1 MGLAEARRVIAQ
13 RPTSSVQEVRIV
25 LERIWAP
32 WRAQY
37 VKTGSLLSSSA
48 TSCFLCDAWEGAD
61 DHASLLAW
69 RRPHSM
75 VVLNRFPYNNG
86 HLLVAP
92 RVHKGQIEE
101 LTGADL
107 LEPIETIRSL
117 ITILNRML
125 RPQGYNV
132 GLNLGKA
139 AGAGLPG
146 HLHWHIV
153 PRWDGDTNFMP
164 VLGDTKVIVES
175 LNEFH
180 ERLVEEIRAAY
191 GPA

>member
-1 MGLAEARRVIAQ
+1 
-13 RPTSSVQEVRIV
+13 
-25 LERIWAP
+25 
-32 WRAQY
+32 
-37 VKTGSLLSSSA
+37 
-48 TSCFLCDAWEGAD
+48 
-61 DHASLLAW
+61 
-69 RRPHSM
+69 M

-132 GLNLGKA
+132 GLNLGKV

-164 VLGDTKVIVES
+164 VLGETKVIVES